1 MTDAT
6 RRLRTGDVVRLL
18 RTGSIVM
25 VPERRQPRQP
35 VDLRGE
41 LLLSDRVETVRVLD
55 LGGGGACIEVE
66 APNRLPDTPFR
77 MRLGGELVE
86 ASLAWRNCARAG
98 VKFDP
103 QRTEGAA
110 DSPVSR
116 GSERKPLSNG
126 AVAGR

>member
-1 MTDAT
+1 MSETIKGVYLVCEEPIT
-6 RRLRTGDVVRLL
+6 FG
-18 RTGSIVM
+18 
-25 VPERRQPRQP
+25 QP
-35 VDLRGE
+35 VPRGITSAG
-41 LLLSDRVETVRVLD
+41 LTWARY
-55 LGGGGACIEVE
+55 GACWHCGRTTCIEVE

-116 GSERKPLSNG
+116 GTERKPLSNG